1 MVGNAGMLNVAVPNK
16 GSLAEPAERML
27 LEAGYAPRRDGKQLS
42 LIDDAGGV
50 QFFFLRPRD
59 IAVYVGAGTLHAGIT
74 GRDLLLD
81 ARVQAREMMG
91 LGFARSTFRFAAR
104 PDTVDSVQAISGRA
118 VATSYAGLVEDHLIR
133 QGVTATV
140 RRLDGAVEGAVQLG
154 VADVIAD
161 VVETGSTL
169 RAAGLEVFGSPILQ
183 SEAVLIRAAELD
195 PHAGRGLDVLTRRLS
210 GVLVARQ
217 YVLIDYDIRAELV
230 ERASEIT
237 PGLESP
243 TVSPLRD
250 PRWVAVRAMVP
261 RAGTQQVMDQLYELG
276 ARAILVTTIHAC
288 RL

>member
-1 MVGNAGMLNVAVPNK
+1 MATSAPMLNIAVPNK

-42 LIDDAGGV
+42 LTDEAGGV
-50 QFFFLRPRD
+50 RFFFLRPRD

-81 ARVQAREMMG
+81 ARVRAREMMG

-104 PDTVDSVQAISGRA
+104 PDTVDSVPAISGRA
-118 VATSYAGLVEDHLIR
+118 VATSYAGLVEDYLIR
-133 QGVTATV
+133 HGVSATV

-154 VADVIAD
+154 VAEVIAD

-195 PHAGRGLDVLTRRLS
+195 QDATHGLDVLTRRLS

-217 YVLIDYDIRAELV
+217 YVLMDYDIRAELV
-230 ERASEIT
+230 ERASAIT

-250 PRWVAVRAMVP
+250 ARWVAVRAMVP
-261 RAGTQQVMDQLYELG
+261 RAGTQHVMDQLYELG